1 MTYAAIK
8 TLLYAH
14 VDKSDPRVQQAFDW
28 ISRNFTVKENPG
40 MASRQNA
47 KAGLNGLFYY
57 YHTMAKCLGVYGEPV
72 IKDSKGTEHR
82 WAKELSDQILSLQ
95 HEEGHWQNTSERWW
109 ENLPALDT
117 AYAIV
122 SLCEC
127 AEAMKKDISQA
138 PGK

>member
-1 MTYAAIK
+1 MQRSICDRQDVTNSFQTNL
-8 TLLYAH
+8 TLLTEDI
-14 VDKSDPRVQQAFDW
+14 VD
-28 ISRNFTVKENPG
+28 FTVKENPG
-40 MASRQNA
+40 MASKQNA

-82 WAKELSDQILSLQ
+82 WAKELSDQILLLQ

-127 AEAMKKDISQA
+127 AEAMKKDVSQA